1 MAYDKARLSSWHDNP
16 YSRKASYT
24 HGTDTKA
31 NMKAANYFNE
41 AWASLP
47 KGTRIECVAAMDTT
61 PVFFDLVVT
70 ASAENAVT
78 VAEQN
83 YA

>member
-1 MAYDKARLSSWHDNP
+1 MSYDAKRLTTEDAGP
-16 YSRKASYT
+16 YLRKGYYS

-31 NMKAANYFNE
+31 NMKAGNYFNS
-41 AWASLP
+41 AWAALP
-47 KGTRIECVAAMDTT
+47 KGAVLHCVAALDTT
-61 PVFFDLVVT
+61 PVMFTLVVT

-78 VAEQN
+78 VAEAN

>member
-1 MAYDKARLSSWHDNP
+1 MALEAKRLASWADTTYTRRAR
-16 YSRKASYT
+16 YS

-31 NMKAANYFNE
+31 NMKASNYFNA
-41 AWASLP
+41 AWAALP
-47 KGTRIECVAAMDTT
+47 KGAVIECVAALETT
-61 PVFFDLVVT
+61 PVLFHLVVT

-78 VAEQN
+78 VAEAN